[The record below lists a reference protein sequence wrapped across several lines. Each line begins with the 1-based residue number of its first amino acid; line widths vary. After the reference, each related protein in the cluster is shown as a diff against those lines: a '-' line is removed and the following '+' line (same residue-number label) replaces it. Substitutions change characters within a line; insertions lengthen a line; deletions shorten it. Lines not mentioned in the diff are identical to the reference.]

1 MSIKQNIGLAGRY
14 KLDVIRS
21 DGTTHALTDWFENAI
36 LNSGLDRLAQGA
48 ALTHAHCG
56 TSNTVVSHTDTGL
69 ISPLWNTSGTGS
81 GDLATGVSGVA
92 PYYRFVRRVML
103 FAINT
108 GSSQTIAEVGMGWST
123 SGSGSMFS
131 RALVSPTVS
140 VLNGERLQLTYELR
154 IYAQSSDVTGS
165 IELNGNMYDYIL
177 RGSDVDNPSFFL
189 SNINSGSYSIHLS
202 AQFHGTYTGI
212 GAWNYCT
219 FSTGNTAMS
228 AATSNPTGTFVAATS
243 ATVSA
248 YVSGS
253 YRRVI
258 TLYASPAIANDTT
271 NGIKVVTFLISPGT
285 STPGISTQCGF
296 FLQSNPSK
304 GIMKTSFD
312 ELTLVF
318 DLGWGRL

>member
-1 MSIKQNIGLAGRY
+1 M
-14 KLDVIRS
+14 
-21 DGTTHALTDWFENAI
+21 
-36 LNSGLDRLAQGA
+36 
-48 ALTHAHCG
+48 
-56 TSNTVVSHTDTGL
+56 
-69 ISPLWNTSGTGS
+69 SPLWNTSSSGS

-140 VLNGERLQLTYELR
+140 VLNGERLQITYELR

-177 RGSDVDNPSFFL
+177 RGVEVDSPIYFMPSITDYL
-189 SNINSGSYSIHLS
+189 RGIHIT
-202 AQFHGTYTGI
+202 AQFNGTFSASSAYSS
-212 GAWNYCT
+212 A
-219 FSTGNTAMS
+219 FSTGNAALS
-228 AATSNPTGTFVAATS
+228 AATSYPTGTFVGATS
-243 ATVSA
+243 ATLSP

-253 YRRVI
+253 YRRII
-258 TLYASPAIANDTT
+258 TLYASPAIANTTT
-271 NGIKVVTFLISPGT
+271 NGIKVVVFSIRATGGGDV
-285 STPGISTQCGF
+285 GISTQCGF
-296 FLQSNPSK
+296 FLQSDPSK